1 MNHSASSMGPP
12 FQHAAAAVRVMLIR
26 EETPHYYPEI
36 SNSED
41 VNRLSQDMLNLD
53 REEFRVLLLNAKHK
67 VLGVHTVSVGSL
79 TVSIVHPREVFK
91 AAILA
96 NAAAIIGVHNH
107 PSGDPTPSPE
117 DHALTQRLAKAGSIL
132 GIQLLDHVVIGQ
144 DAMYSFADQ
153 GALSLTDAPMP

>member
-1 MNHSASSMGPP
+1 M
-12 FQHAAAAVRVMLIR
+12 RVMLIR
-26 EETPHYYPEI
+26 EETPTYYPQI
-36 SNSED
+36 STSHD
-41 VNRLSQDMLNLD
+41 VSRLSQDMLNLD
-53 REEFRVLLLNAKHK
+53 REEFRVLLLDTKHK

-117 DHALTQRLAKAGSIL
+117 DHALTQRLAKAGALL
-132 GIQLLDHVVIGQ
+132 GIRLLDHVVIGQ
-144 DAMYSFADQ
+144 DAIYSFADE
-153 GALSLTDAPMP
+153 GSLPLTDAPMP